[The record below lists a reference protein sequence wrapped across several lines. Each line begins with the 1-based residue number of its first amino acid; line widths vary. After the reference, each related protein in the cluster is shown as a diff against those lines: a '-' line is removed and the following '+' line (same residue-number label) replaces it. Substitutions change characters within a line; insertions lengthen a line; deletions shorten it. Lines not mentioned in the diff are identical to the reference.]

1 MRKRCELCKS
11 AATILCDSDQAGLCW
26 DCDAKVHSANFLVA
40 KHSRTLLCHVCQSPT
55 PWNASGY
62 ELCKTVSVCRACID
76 GCKPVVESEADAV
89 EIDIEDG
96 ECDELYG
103 QDDEDEVDPDD
114 DDEVVVEEEEGEN
127 QVVPRSSTPLAEAAS
142 LASTPSSEGE
152 SSSVMRSC
160 NGDDGAVSLK
170 RLREKS
176 VTGELYSNDDLRRRS
191 SSRRENSSPP
201 PASLTKRQKTGFTSG
216 AD

>member
-1 MRKRCELCKS
+1 MRKSCELCKS

-62 ELCKTVSVCRACID
+62 KLCKTVSVCRTCVN
-76 GCKPVVESEADAV
+76 GFKPVVDSKADAV

-103 QDDEDEVDPDD
+103 QDEEDEVDRDD
-114 DDEVVVEEEEGEN
+114 DDEVVVEVEEGEN
-127 QVVPRSSTPLAEAAS
+127 QVVPRLPTTSAEAAS
-142 LASTPSSEGE
+142 LSSSEEE

-176 VTGELYSNDDLRRRS
+176 VTGDLHSDDDLRLGS
-191 SSRRENSSPP
+191 SSHPENSSPP
-201 PASLTKRQKTGFTSG
+201 PASLTKLQKTGFTSG
-216 AD
+216 ADRF

>member
-127 QVVPRSSTPLAEAAS
+127 QVVPRSSTLLAEAAS
-142 LASTPSSEGE
+142 LASNEGE

-176 VTGELYSNDDLRRRS
+176 VTGELHSNDDLRRRS
-191 SSRRENSSPP
+191 SSRRENSLLP

>member
-11 AATILCDSDQAGLCW
+11 TATILCDSDQAGLCW

-62 ELCKTVSVCRACID
+62 ELCKTVSVCRACLD

-96 ECDELYG
+96 ECDELYD
-103 QDDEDEVDPDD
+103 QDDEDEVDRDDDD
-114 DDEVVVEEEEGEN
+114 DDEVVEEEEEEGEN
-127 QVVPRSSTPLAEAAS
+127 QVVPRSAS
-142 LASTPSSEGE
+142 LASSEEE

-170 RLREKS
+170 LLREKS
-176 VTGELYSNDDLRRRS
+176 VTGDLHSNDDLRPRS
-191 SSRRENSSPP
+191 SSRRENSSLP
-201 PASLTKRQKTGFTSG
+201 PASLTKRQKTGFTSC